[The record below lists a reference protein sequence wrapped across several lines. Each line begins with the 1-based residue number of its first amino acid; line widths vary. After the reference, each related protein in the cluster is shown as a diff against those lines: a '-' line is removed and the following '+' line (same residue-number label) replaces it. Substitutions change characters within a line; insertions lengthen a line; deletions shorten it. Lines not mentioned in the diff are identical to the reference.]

1 MITNLLR
8 RARVRSIRFLN
19 SYGLLLKVRSF
30 AKVTNN
36 LPENRKKLLI
46 VAPGEVQIPSQGWG
60 AVETIIS
67 ETIVIYESAGFEVWL
82 LNSKHPA
89 EWKKAKKIEFSV
101 ILNHSDTLSERVRKY
116 WPDSKIVVITHYG
129 FAGFPDRWD
138 RGYKKIL
145 EQMDTCDFV
154 VCLSSQIFEVFLNYF
169 DKSKLIVSSNGTSF
183 APQISD
189 GNQENILCLGKL
201 EPRKKQFEL
210 WNCLKDSE
218 INIIFAGPIVD
229 ERINQ
234 ILKENPSL
242 SKTFIGP
249 LSRTKLES
257 EFRNFKALIL
267 PSTGEGDALVLY
279 EAQMAGLQILVSS
292 SGVGAQDS
300 RLDWVHI
307 IDEEPEPSEISKLLK
322 LSNTSPNEI
331 AQFAS
336 RNYNWGVRNIKLVN
350 LLTEISNSE
359 QKGGQ
364 S

>member
-19 SYGLLLKVRSF
+19 SYGLLLKVRSL

-116 WPDSKIVVITHYG
+116 WPDTKIVVITHYG
-129 FAGFPDRWD
+129 FAGFPNRWD

-145 EQMDTCDFV
+145 EQMDACDFV
-154 VCLSSQIFEVFLNYF
+154 VCLSSQIYEVFQNYF

-210 WNCLKDSE
+210 WNCIKDSE

-267 PSTGEGDALVLY
+267 PSTGEADALVLY
-279 EAQMAGLQILVSS
+279 EAQMAGLPILVSP
-292 SGVGAQDS
+292 GGIGAQEIN
-300 RLDWVHI
+300 LDWIHELS
-307 IDEEPEPSEISKLLK
+307 EEPTSDEIRTLLNITRSK
-322 LSNTSPNEI
+322 PREI
-331 AQFAS
+331 AEYA
-336 RNYNWGVRNIKLVN
+336 RENYNWSVRNENIVKL
-350 LLTEISNSE
+350 LIRISD
-359 QKGGQ
+359 
-364 S
+364 

>member
-1 MITNLLR
+1 MITNLLP
-8 RARVRSIRFLN
+8 RVKDRSIRFLN
-19 SYGLLLKVRSF
+19 NYGLLLKVRSF
-30 AKVTNN
+30 SKVTNN
-36 LPENRKKLLI
+36 LSENRKKLLI
-46 VAPGEVQIPSQGWG
+46 VAPGEIQIPSQGWG

-67 ETIVIYESAGFEVWL
+67 ETIVTYESVGFEVWL

-89 EWKKAKKIEFSV
+89 EWKKAKEIDFNV
-101 ILNHSDTLSERVRKY
+101 ILNHSDILSGRVRKF
-116 WPDSKIVVITHYG
+116 WPDSKIVVISHYG
-129 FAGFPDRWD
+129 FAGFPHRWD
-138 RGYKKIL
+138 PGYRKIL
-145 EQMDTCDFV
+145 KGMDACDFV
-154 VCLSSQIFEVFLNYF
+154 VCLSSQIYEVFKNYI
-169 DKSKLIVSSNGTSF
+169 DKSKLIISSNGTSF
-183 APQISD
+183 SPQISD
-189 GNQENILCLGKL
+189 GKQENILCLGKL

-210 WNCLKDSE
+210 WNCIKDSG
-218 INIIFAGPIVD
+218 INVIFAGPIKD

-234 ILKENPSL
+234 ILKENPTL